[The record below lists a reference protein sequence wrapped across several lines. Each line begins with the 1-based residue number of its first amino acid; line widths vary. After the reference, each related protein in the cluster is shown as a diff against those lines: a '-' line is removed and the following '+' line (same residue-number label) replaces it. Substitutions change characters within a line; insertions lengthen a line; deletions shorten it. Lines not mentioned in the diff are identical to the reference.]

1 MYENLI
7 TFGVPALTFGL
18 GYFVAAVRQSPNNSD
33 YWEAIASRNE
43 EARKAMEDQAE
54 RNWKRFTD
62 ACKEANT
69 IEEELVDCQASNQR
83 LTDALAAKTAR
94 LERIYEKGIHSK
106 SGSAQHLA
114 RIASGD
120 C

>member
-1 MYENLI
+1 MMDFFILAAP
-7 TFGVPALTFGL
+7 PAAFAL
-18 GYFVAAVRQSPNNSD
+18 GYVAAAIFREPDNSD
-33 YWEAIASRNE
+33 YWEAVASRNE

-83 LTDALAAKTAR
+83 LADALAAKTAR
-94 LERIYEKGIHSK
+94 LERIAEKFEGQQ
-106 SGSAQHLA
+106 SGTAQLA
-114 RIASGD
+114 VRMARGD
-120 C
+120 A

>member
-1 MYENLI
+1 MI
-7 TFGVPALTFGL
+7 DFLTIAIPSGAFAL
-18 GYFVAAVRQSPNNSD
+18 GYIVGNWRAIPAIEAAQQ
-33 YWEAIASRNE
+33 EADDAFL
-43 EARKAMEDQAE
+43 AFTKADKLAQ
-54 RNWKRFTD
+54 RNWDRFTD
-62 ACKEANT
+62 ACKECNV

>member
-1 MYENLI
+1 MMDFFILAAP
-7 TFGVPALTFGL
+7 PAAFAL
-18 GYFVAAVRQSPNNSD
+18 GYVAAAIFREPDNSD
-33 YWEAIASRNE
+33 YWEAVASRNE

-62 ACKEANT
+62 ACKEANV
-69 IEEELVDCQASNQR
+69 IEEELLDCQASNQR